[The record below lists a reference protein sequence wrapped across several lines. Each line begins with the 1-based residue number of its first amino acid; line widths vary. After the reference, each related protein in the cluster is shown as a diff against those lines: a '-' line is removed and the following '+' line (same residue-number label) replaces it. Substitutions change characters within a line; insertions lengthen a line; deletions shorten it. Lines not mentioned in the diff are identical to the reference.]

1 MPDPII
7 RIRHN
12 YRNPWN
18 YNYRQSM
25 AKVLAHSI
33 GRRKT
38 AVARLRL
45 ESGKGNI
52 VINNTTVDEYFPRV
66 AHKKILLDPL
76 KLVEAEEQYDIK
88 INVKGG
94 GPTGQAG
101 AIRLAIARALE
112 NINED
117 FRLALK
123 RAGFLTRDA
132 RKVERKKYGQPGA
145 RKKFQF
151 SKR

>member
-1 MPDPII
+1 MPAPTI
-7 RIRHN
+7 RTRHN
-12 YRNPWN
+12 YQKRWK
-18 YNYRQSM
+18 YRQVM
-25 AKVLAHSI
+25 AKVLAQTI

-38 AVARLRL
+38 SVARLRL

-52 VINNTTVDEYFPRV
+52 VINNSTVEEYFPRV
-66 AHKKILLDPL
+66 AHKKILMDPL
-76 KLVEAEEQYDIK
+76 KLLEVENQYDIRV
-88 INVKGG
+88 NVRGG
-94 GPTGQAG
+94 GSSGQAG
-101 AIRLAIARALE
+101 AIRLALARALE
-112 NINED
+112 KINED

-132 RKVERKKYGQPGA
+132 REVERKKYGQPGA

>member
-1 MPDPII
+1 
-7 RIRHN
+7 
-12 YRNPWN
+12 
-18 YNYRQSM
+18 M
-25 AKVLAHSI
+25 AKVLAQSI

-38 AVARLRL
+38 SVARLRL

-52 VINNTTVDEYFPRV
+52 VINNSTVEEYFPRV
-66 AHKKILLDPL
+66 AHKKILMDPL
-76 KLVEAEEQYDIK
+76 KLLEVEGQYDIR

-94 GPTGQAG
+94 GSSGQAG
-101 AIRLAIARALE
+101 AIRLALSRALE
-112 NINED
+112 KINED
-117 FRLALK
+117 FRSTLK

-132 RKVERKKYGQPGA
+132 REVERKKYGQPGA